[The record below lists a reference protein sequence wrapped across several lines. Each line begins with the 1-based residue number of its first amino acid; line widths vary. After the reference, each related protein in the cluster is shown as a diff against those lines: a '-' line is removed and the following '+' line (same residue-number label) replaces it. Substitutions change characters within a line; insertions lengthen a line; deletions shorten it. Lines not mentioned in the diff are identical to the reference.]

1 MRRVP
6 TKSKTLSDENP
17 FSLSL
22 GDLMAGL
29 LLIFVLLL
37 SFVMLRLENL
47 MEEKRREL
55 ELLDDRE
62 RIKKLLISQLLK
74 ELSEF
79 DVEIDPD
86 TGVIRITEGIL
97 FDFGRGRT

>member
-1 MRRVP
+1 MQRRLA
-6 TKSKTLSDENP
+6 KSKTLSDDNP

-55 ELLDDRE
+55 ELIDVRE
-62 RIKKLLISQLLK
+62 RIKK
-74 ELSEF
+74 SE
-79 DVEIDPD
+79 
-86 TGVIRITEGIL
+86 
-97 FDFGRGRT
+97 